1 MAEGNRE
8 KYELVIKPP
17 GKGWFVNIDF
27 PELWRY
33 RELMW
38 VFAIRDIKV
47 RYKQT
52 YIGIAWAFIQPVLMV
67 VLFNFIFGRL
77 AKMPSEGIP
86 YPLFSFIGVALWN
99 YFSTSLGSASNSVI
113 GNEGII
119 KKVYFPR
126 LVLPISSAITPL
138 VDLAIAL
145 VIFAALMAFYGY
157 VPSWWGILLLPIII
171 LLSFLAA
178 TGAGLFCASLNLKYR
193 DIRYALPFFIQLLM
207 YATPVIYPSSLL
219 AGRFHWILV
228 LNPMT
233 GVIEAARAGLL
244 GSGPLDI
251 KLLGISALGS
261 IALFFFGVYRFKKTE
276 RFFADIV

>member
-1 MAEGNRE
+1 MVDVE
-8 KYELVIKPP
+8 KKFELVIKPP
-17 GKGWFVNIDF
+17 RKGWFVNIDF
-27 PELWRY
+27 GELWRY

-38 VFAIRDIKV
+38 VFALRDIKV

-52 YIGIAWAFIQPVLMV
+52 YIGIAWAFIQPVIMV
-67 VLFNFIFGRL
+67 ILFDFVFGRL
-77 AKMPSEGIP
+77 AKIPSDGIP

-99 YFSTSLGSASNSVI
+99 YFATSLASASNSVV
-113 GNEGII
+113 GNENII

-145 VIFAALMAFYGY
+145 VIFFGLMVFYSFI
-157 VPSWWGILLLPIII
+157 PSLWAIVILPIII
-171 LLSFLAA
+171 FISFLAA

-193 DIRYALPFFIQLLM
+193 DIRYALPFFIQIMM

-219 AGRFHWILV
+219 EGRFHWILV

-244 GSGPLDI
+244 GTSPLDI
-251 KLLGISALGS
+251 KLLATSAIIAL
-261 IALFFFGVYRFKKTE
+261 ALFFFGIWRFKKTE